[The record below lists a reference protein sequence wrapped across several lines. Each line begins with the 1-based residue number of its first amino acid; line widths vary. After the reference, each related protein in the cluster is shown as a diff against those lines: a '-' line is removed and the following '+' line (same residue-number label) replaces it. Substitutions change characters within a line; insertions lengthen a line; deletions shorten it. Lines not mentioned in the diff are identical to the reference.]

1 MNLEKINAIEKRI
14 QSLNKISPERKSE
27 ILTLVSELKSEIA
40 VLEESHH
47 EHAESV
53 SGLMSVST
61 HEATRTERNER
72 SLELVLEALR
82 SSVESIESSHPS
94 LVKTVNA
101 LSIMLSNLGI

>member
-1 MNLEKINAIEKRI
+1 MNLEKLNAIEKRI
-14 QSLNKISPERKSE
+14 QSLEKISPERKSE

-40 VLEESHH
+40 VLAESHH

-53 SGLMSVST
+53 SGLMSVSA

-94 LVKTVNA
+94 LVKTVTA

>member
-1 MNLEKINAIEKRI
+1 MNLEKLNAIEKRI
-14 QSLNKISPERKSE
+14 QSLDKITPERKSE

-40 VLEESHH
+40 DLEESHQ

-53 SGLMSVST
+53 SGLISVST

-101 LSIMLSNLGI
+101 LSLMLSNLGI

>member
-40 VLEESHH
+40 VLEGSHH

>member
-1 MNLEKINAIEKRI
+1 MNLEKLNAIEKRI
-14 QSLNKISPERKSE
+14 QSLDKISPERKSE
-27 ILTLVSELKSEIA
+27 ILALVSELKSEIA
-40 VLEESHH
+40 SLEESHH

-101 LSIMLSNLGI
+101 LSIMISNLGI

>member
-14 QSLNKISPERKSE
+14 QSLEKISPERKSE
-27 ILTLVSELKSEIA
+27 ILALVSELKSEIA

-47 EHAESV
+47 EEAESV

>member
-1 MNLEKINAIEKRI
+1 MNLEKLNAIEKRI
-14 QSLNKISPERKSE
+14 QSLEKISPERKSE

-40 VLEESHH
+40 VLAESHH

>member
-1 MNLEKINAIEKRI
+1 MDPEKLNAIEKRI
-14 QSLNKISPERKSE
+14 KSLNNISPERKSE
-27 ILTLVSELKSEIA
+27 ILSLLSELKSEIA
-40 VLEESHH
+40 ILAESHH

-53 SGLMSVST
+53 SGLISVSA

-82 SSVESIESSHPS
+82 SSVESFESSHPH
-94 LVKTVNA
+94 LTKIVNA